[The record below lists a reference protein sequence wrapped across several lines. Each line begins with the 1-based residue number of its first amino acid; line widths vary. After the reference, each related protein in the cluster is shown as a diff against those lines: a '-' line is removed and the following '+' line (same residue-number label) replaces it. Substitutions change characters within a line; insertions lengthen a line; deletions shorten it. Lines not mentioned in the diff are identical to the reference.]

1 MQTVKFVTKE
11 NDKVICWRTINDLVT
26 FRDFMQYILDCMDN
40 PHDFMIIDTKK
51 DLVYDFYRVAT
62 EQYGMRKRTFE
73 ERISG
78 VQTGKWSKYTK
89 EELKAL

>member
-26 FRDFMQYILDCMDN
+26 FRDFMQCILDCMDN

-51 DLVYDFYRVAT
+51 ILS
-62 EQYGMRKRTFE
+62 MTF
-73 ERISG
+73 I
-78 VQTGKWSKYTK
+78 
-89 EELKAL
+89 ELQRNSMV